1 MLGERAGT
9 CYSRTVDDVSSF
21 PKYVLDLVLISGYY
35 YPTARLDVALSAPA
49 AVPLLGDALRY
60 TVSPIMG
67 RLLLKRIVKA
77 MFAPAPVPEDF
88 FDAMP
93 REMMLRPLQIRAEA
107 EDAAF
112 MVSAAAQFRHHY
124 SDLPLPVGIFA
135 RAGDRIVDVESHCA
149 RLHRERPHSTL
160 TISRGVGHMV
170 HYALADEIVDA
181 INLMGDQTDAR

>member
-1 MLGERAGT
+1 VLGERAGT

-124 SDLPLPVGIFA
+124 SYLPLPVGIFA

>member
-1 MLGERAGT
+1 VLGERAGT